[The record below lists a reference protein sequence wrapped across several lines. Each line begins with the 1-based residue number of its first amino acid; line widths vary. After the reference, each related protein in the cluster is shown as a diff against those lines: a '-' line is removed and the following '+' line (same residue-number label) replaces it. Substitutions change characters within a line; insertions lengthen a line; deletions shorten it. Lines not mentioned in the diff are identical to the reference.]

1 MRIALV
7 YDRVNKWGGAERVL
21 LALHEIFP
29 DAPLYT
35 AVYSSQKAKWA
46 KLFSKVIP
54 SFLQKIPLTSTNHE
68 FLGIFTPIAF
78 EAFNFEEY
86 DLVISVTSEAAK
98 GIITKPKTLHIC
110 YCLTPT
116 RYLWSAHDFYFR
128 NPPSKFKFIPHF
140 WYLSRPFV
148 KYLKYWDKIAAQR
161 PDEYIAISS
170 EVKKRI
176 EKFYNRKSTIMFPP
190 LMLSNVMPIK
200 PKEKDYFLIVSRLVP
215 YKKIDIAIK
224 VFNEL
229 GFPLKIIGSGGEEKK
244 LKKMANSNVEF
255 LKNLSDEKLY
265 GYYQNAKALIF
276 PGVEDFGLSMVEA
289 QYFGKPV
296 VAFRGG
302 GALDIVKEGVTGEFF
317 NEQSV
322 KSLKNV
328 LEKFDHKLYN
338 EKSCSENSQNF
349 SFEHFRQ
356 ELLRFI
362 EKQKTI

>member
-46 KLFSKVIP
+46 KVFSKIIP
-54 SFLQKIPLTSTNHE
+54 SFLQKIPFTNTNHE
-68 FLGIFTPIAF
+68 FLGTFTPIAF
-78 EAFNFEEY
+78 ESFDFGEY

-116 RYLWSAHDFYFR
+116 RYLWSAHDFYFKK
-128 NPPSKFKFIPHF
+128 PPSKFKFIPFF

-148 KYLKYWDKIAAQR
+148 KYLRYWDKIAAQR

-170 EVKKRI
+170 EVKNRI
-176 EKFYNRKSTIMFPP
+176 EKFYNRESTVIFPP
-190 LMLSNVMPIK
+190 LMPSEVMPIK
-200 PKEKDYFLIVSRLVP
+200 PKEKDHFLIVSRLVP

-224 VFNEL
+224 AFSEL
-229 GFPLKIIGSGGEEKK
+229 RFSLKIIGSGWEEDK
-244 LKKMANSNVEF
+244 LKKMASSNVEF
-255 LKNLSDEKLY
+255 LKDLTDAELY
-265 GYYQNAKALIF
+265 GYYQNAKALVF
-276 PGVEDFGLSMVEA
+276 PGIEDFGLAMIEA

-296 VAFRGG
+296 IAYRAG
-302 GALDIVKEGVTGEFF
+302 GALDIIKEGVTGEFF

-322 KSLKNV
+322 DSLKKT
-328 LEKFDHKLYN
+328 LEKFDYKLYN